1 MTSMQ
6 LAVESPK
13 GSTSKFRNFS
23 AGQLV
28 LVFTISIF
36 LSATLL
42 FSVQPMFS
50 KLVLPLLGGSS
61 NVWNT
66 AMVFFQSMLLLGY
79 VYAHLISKYFT
90 LLNQVLIH
98 VTLLLVGLVFL
109 PLSIAQDWVVPTTG
123 TPIFW
128 LLGLFSVSIGV
139 PFFAIS
145 ANAPLFQS
153 WFSKTD
159 HKQASDPYFLYAA
172 SNAGSLLT
180 LCAYPV
186 VIEPNFLLETQT
198 SSWTIGYAILIAC
211 ILLCGA
217 FALLNKAETQKDLS
231 KTASVKASHSTLSPK
246 PIALKTALFWVFLA
260 FIPSSLMLGVTSY
273 MTNNIASAPFLWIIP
288 LALYLLTFVIVF
300 ARKPIVKFNQL
311 QWLFPTVLI
320 VAIFFPIVKSVPH
333 IISILVTLSIYFL
346 VTLYCHSRLVESRP
360 HAETLTQFYILMSL
374 GGVLGGIFN
383 ALLAPMIFNDIY
395 EYLIVLWLA
404 GCVMAFDKGGF
415 KMPSKQSLAF
425 IAAYW
430 IAGVTTILTVLKMVE
445 NSYLVVLV
453 LVVSFGFLIMKR
465 LKNSADSVLFHCSA
479 LIVLV
484 FMSLSSEY
492 VYKER
497 SFYSTIKIN
506 TEVKDGVKAHGFL
519 HGDTIHNYQ
528 LLDEAHATVPL
539 AYYAEGNTFD
549 QVVDAVRVQ
558 KPTMD
563 IAVIGLG
570 AGAMACFEQPG
581 DNWTYFE
588 IDPAVVK
595 MAKNPSLFSYL
606 DRCSP
611 NADIRIGDARMAI
624 QDLAKGSQDVI
635 IVDAFSSD
643 SIPVHL
649 VTREALAIYRDY
661 LKEDGVIFF
670 HTSNRVMDV
679 SSVVA
684 RLADDIGWDK
694 QIVSVKALDSH
705 PFKAFVNSS
714 TGVIIGPKQVMASL
728 TKDKADWHEFEAHEL
743 VKLWTDDY
751 SSILGPIRA
760 HH

>member
-1 MTSMQ
+1 MSSSDIALSNAPLSGRGRSLYSMRQ
-6 LAVESPK
+6 LAI
-13 GSTSKFRNFS
+13 
-23 AGQLV
+23 
-28 LVFTISIF
+28 VFTISIF

-79 VYAHLISKYFT
+79 IYAHLISKYLDLKFQIVT
-90 LLNQVLIH
+90 H
-98 VTLLLVGLVFL
+98 ATLLLVGLLFL
-109 PLSIAQDWVVPTTG
+109 PLSISLNWVAPTEG

-128 LLGLFSVSIGV
+128 LLGLFTVSIGV

-153 WFSKTD
+153 WFSKTT
-159 HKQASDPYFLYAA
+159 HQHAADPYFLYAA

-186 VIEPNFLLETQT
+186 FIEPNLLLDTQT
-198 SSWTIGYAILIAC
+198 SAWTIGYGLLILM
-211 ILLCGA
+211 ILVCGG
-217 FALLNKAETQKDLS
+217 LSVLNRS
-231 KTASVKASHSTLSPK
+231 KSTPSESAPDSVNAPANIT
-246 PIALKTALFWVFLA
+246 ITLKTALFWILLA

-300 ARKPIVKFNQL
+300 MRKPIIKYTQL
-311 QWLFPTVLI
+311 AWLFPTVVI
-320 VAIFFPIVKSVPH
+320 AAIYFPIIKGIPH
-333 IISILVTLSIYFL
+333 IISILVALTIYFL
-346 VTLYCHSRLVESRP
+346 IALYCHSRLVEARP
-360 HAETLTQFYILMSL
+360 QASKLTQFYIFMSL
-374 GGVLGGIFN
+374 GGVLGGVFN
-383 ALLAPMIFNDIY
+383 ALLAPVIFDDIY
-395 EYLIVLWLA
+395 EYVLILWIA
-404 GCVMAFDKGGF
+404 GCVIGLTQGKP
-415 KMPSKQSLAF
+415 KMPAIKPIYTAC
-425 IAAYW
+425 AYMVVAV
-430 IAGVTTILTVLKMVE
+430 ISVMLSVLLME
-445 NSYLVVLV
+445 NSYLT
-453 LVVSFGFLIMKR
+453 
-465 LKNSADSVLFHCSA
+465 VLFLVIGFSFMITRRLGLSA
-479 LIVLV
+479 NAVLFNVATSVVLV
-484 FMSLSSEY
+484 FMLMSAEF
-492 VYKER
+492 VHKER
-497 SFYSTIKIN
+497 SFYSTIK
-506 TEVKDGVKAHGFL
+506 VKVQTKAGESAHAFM

-528 LLDEAHATVPL
+528 LLDDENATVPL

-549 QVVDAVRVQ
+549 QVIDAVRVV
-558 KPTMD
+558 KSNLD
-563 IAVIGLG
+563 VAVIGLG
-570 AGAMACFEQPG
+570 AGAMACFETPA

-595 MAKNPSLFSYL
+595 MAKNTELFSYL
-606 DRCSP
+606 NRCSP
-611 NADIRIGDARMAI
+611 NADIRVGDARMTI
-624 QDLAKGSQDVI
+624 QGLEKGSQDVI
-635 IVDAFSSD
+635 VVDAFSSD

-694 QIVSVKALDSH
+694 QIISVDEFDYH
-705 PFKAFVNSS
+705 PFKEFVTSS
-714 TGVIIGPKQVMASL
+714 TGVIIGPANVIESL
-728 TKDKADWHEFEAHEL
+728 KVDKPDWNDFEAHEL

-760 HH
+760 FH

>member
-6 LAVESPK
+6 MAV
-13 GSTSKFRNFS
+13 GSKNGSISKLRHYS

-28 LVFTISIF
+28 FVFTVSIF

-79 VYAHLISKYFT
+79 IYAHLISKYFT
-90 LLNQVLIH
+90 LRNQVLIH
-98 VTLLLVGLVFL
+98 VTLLFAGLVFL
-109 PLSIAQDWVVPTTG
+109 PLSIAQDWVVPTGG

-186 VIEPNFLLETQT
+186 VIEPNLLLDTQT
-198 SSWTIGYAILIAC
+198 SSWTVGYAILIAC
-211 ILLCGA
+211 IVLCGV
-217 FALLNKAETQKDLS
+217 FALLHKVETQKDLS
-231 KTASVKASHSTLSPK
+231 KTASVKASHSALSPK

-333 IISILVTLSIYFL
+333 IISILVALSIYFL

-360 HAETLTQFYILMSL
+360 HAEKLTQFYILMSL

-383 ALLAPMIFNDIY
+383 ALVAPMIFNDIY

-415 KMPSKQSLAF
+415 KTPSKQSLAF
-425 IAAYW
+425 ITAYLVM
-430 IAGVTTILTVLKMVE
+430 GVCTILASLKMIE
-445 NSYLVVLV
+445 NSYLIVLV
-453 LVVSFGFLIMKR
+453 LVVGFGFLIMKR
-465 LKNSADSVLFHCSA
+465 LKHSADSVLFHCSA

-506 TEVKDGVKAHGFL
+506 TEVKDGVIARGFL

-549 QVVDAVRVQ
+549 QVVDAIRVQ

-595 MAKNPSLFSYL
+595 MAKNTSLFSYL

-694 QIVSVKALDSH
+694 QIISVKSLDSH

-714 TGVIIGPKQVMASL
+714 TGVIIGPKEAMASL
-728 TKDKADWHEFEAHEL
+728 TQDKADWHEFEAHEL